1 MRTEPNYLFRVV
13 VVKLV
18 DKLFYEPG
26 NAQRCH
32 SQANALI
39 TRQLCGIGN
48 ETYWDYLDYPD
59 EVLSSHALRP
69 EIEYTLRLLVTLV
82 KSMPAYEAACF
93 LEFLYRRVDT
103 VLRDAK
109 REESYLNSETLIAR
123 LSRMRC
129 VRIVTLMPENRS
141 VFFGYSA

>member
-1 MRTEPNYLFRVV
+1 MSTEPNYLFRVV

-18 DKLFYEPG
+18 DELFYEPG

-59 EVLSSHALRP
+59 EELTAHALRP

-82 KSMPAYEAACF
+82 KSMPAYEVACF
-93 LEFLYRRVDT
+93 LEYLYRNVDGI
-103 VLRDAK
+103 VRSAK
-109 REESYLNSETLIAR
+109 REDVPLNSESMIRR
-123 LSRMRC
+123 LSLSFDA
-129 VRIVTLMPENRS
+129 VRV
-141 VFFGYSA
+141 